1 MMPLVAIVGR
11 PNVGKSTLFNRI
23 IGEKKAIVL
32 DTPGVTRDRNY
43 GEASWRKRNF
53 SIVDTGGF
61 EPKAEEG
68 VTAAM
73 RRQAMLAVD
82 EADAVLFVTDARD
95 GMMTADREVA
105 AILRMANC
113 PVLFVVNKVDNRIQ
127 EGAAA
132 EFYKLGASEIFPVS
146 AEHGLGVGR
155 LLDELIGH
163 FEKVGADE
171 GYTGLTRV
179 ALLGRPNAG
188 KSTLMNRLLGDDR
201 MIVDSTPGT
210 TRDAVDSL
218 VTWKDD
224 QYVFIDTAG
233 LRRKRGI
240 DRKSSEGYSVVRTI
254 RAMDRCHVAVC
265 LIDAVEGITEQDQRI
280 IGMAAE
286 RGRALIIAINKWDA
300 VEKSQRTLDDYS
312 KEVHRMMPFVSWA
325 PHVFISGMRGTRISK
340 LMTLVEQVRASHLLR
355 INTGPLNRWLEQSL
369 NQHHPPIH
377 KNRRLRLYYATQVR
391 TAPPTIVV
399 SCNDPDAIHFSYRRY
414 LINQFRDKFD
424 VQGTPIRLV
433 FKGKKNPFVDDP
445 DG

>member
-1 MMPLVAIVGR
+1 MPLVAIVGR

-53 SIVDTGGF
+53 NIVDTGGF
-61 EPKAEEG
+61 EPKAQEG

-82 EADAVLFVTDARD
+82 EADVVLFVTDARD
-95 GMMTADREVA
+95 GLMTADREVA
-105 AILRMANC
+105 AILRQAEC
-113 PVLFVVNKVDNRIQ
+113 PVLYVVNKVDSRVQ
-127 EGAAA
+127 EGEAA
-132 EFYKLGASEIFPVS
+132 EFYKLGADEIFPVS

-163 FEKVGADE
+163 FSKVVVDE
-171 GYTGLTRV
+171 GNSGLTRV

-188 KSTLMNRLLGDDR
+188 KSTLINRLLGDER
-201 MIVDSTPGT
+201 MIVDAEPGT

-218 VTWKDD
+218 VTWKDE

-254 RAMDRCHVAVC
+254 RAMERCHVAVC

-286 RGRALIIAINKWDA
+286 RGRALIIAVNKWDA
-300 VEKSQRTLDDYS
+300 IEKNQRTLDDYS
-312 KEVHRMMPFVSWA
+312 KEVHRMMPFVAWA
-325 PHVFISGMRGTRISK
+325 PHVFISGIRGTRISK
-340 LMTLVEQVRASHLLR
+340 LMTLVEEVRASHLLR
-355 INTGPLNRWLEQSL
+355 INTGPLNRWLELSL
-369 NQHHPPIH
+369 SQHHPPIH

-399 SCNDPDAIHFSYRRY
+399 SCNDPEAIHFSYRRY
-414 LINQFRDKFD
+414 LINQFREKFD
-424 VQGTPIRLV
+424 VQGTPIRVV

-445 DG
+445 DD